1 MATDLLAVS
10 SDNLPNSLEKK
21 SVQETEVEN

>member
-10 SDNLPNSLEKK
+10 SDKLPNSLKKK